1 MNANAKIH
9 RTTQVF
15 YSTGSTPLAQ
25 VTEALPNDVSGQ
37 GQYHFGML
45 KKPVN
50 GGSDITKSGQQ
61 PTGIN
66 EGIIYAG
73 ILLEDSTGGVVTKSL
88 NSTAAA
94 RQRRTVRGQ
103 VGVNVSPADM

>member
-1 MNANAKIH
+1 MLTH
-9 RTTQVF
+9 DPSTTQVF

-50 GGSDITKSGQQ
+50 GGSDITKSGEQ
-61 PTGIN
+61 PSGIN
-66 EGIIYAG
+66 EGIIYGG
-73 ILLEDSTGGVVTKSL
+73 ILLEDSTGGVVTKSI

-94 RQRRTVRGQ
+94 KQRRTVRGRM
-103 VGVNVSPADM
+103 GGNMDLIDM